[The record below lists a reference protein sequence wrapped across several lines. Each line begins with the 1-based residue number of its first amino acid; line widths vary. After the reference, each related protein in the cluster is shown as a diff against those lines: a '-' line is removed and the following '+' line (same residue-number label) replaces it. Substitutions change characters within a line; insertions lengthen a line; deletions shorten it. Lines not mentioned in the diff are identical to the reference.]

1 MSTIAIIAL
10 VVVLL
15 LLTGYI
21 SVYNTIKRNRNQ
33 IENAKSSLDA
43 LFIKR
48 NELIPNLVAVVE
60 QATSYEKGVLENITA
75 LRQAMKTNT
84 ENYIS
89 ESETDSLV
97 KRLMVQVEN
106 YPELKANQQFTRLQY
121 TLNECEEQISA
132 GRRYL
137 SSSITIYNNS
147 VTTFPGNLIGGMAG
161 MSVHEWERATPQ
173 QRERVDVKGMFTP
186 QPPTGEA

>member
-75 LRQAMKTNT
+75 LRQAMKTST